1 MINDLKLIA
10 ELKLD
15 ISNEYE
21 SKETEYICHSEQI
34 RTKLNKW
41 KSNNSKV
48 VATNTI
54 DNFLEKTNE
63 SNDKNQNNCTE
74 KCIEDQIS
82 IIPSKCVEI
91 TEIDDKK
98 NRIVELTQE
107 ESVDDKNPV
116 ILVDNSNITNIE
128 LIEYSENNSND
139 KNSKNLECLKIVA
152 EKSHIETNLKN
163 YDFVTEANMSEN
175 KNLNLKDTKIN
186 FNLTKIET
194 DINIEI
200 DASIASVDRK
210 YVIVETNIE
219 QIKQRLKSIKSRI
232 SEKQKIKTRFYA
244 TIDPNKNVQA
254 ESELSRE
261 ISKDMFSRV
270 SSDIIFLL

>member
-1 MINDLKLIA
+1 MDIN
-10 ELKLD
+10 
-15 ISNEYE
+15 NEYE
-21 SKETEYICHSEQI
+21 SKEKEYICHSEQI

-54 DNFLEKTNE
+54 DHFIEKKNE
-63 SNDKNQNNCTE
+63 PNDNNQNNCTE
-74 KCIEDQIS
+74 KCIEDQVS
-82 IIPSKCVEI
+82 NIPSKCVEI
-91 TEIDDKK
+91 SEIDDKK
-98 NRIVELTQE
+98 NKIIELIQE
-107 ESVDDKNPV
+107 ESVEDNKNPV
-116 ILVDNSNITNIE
+116 TLVDNSNITNIE
-128 LIEYSENNSND
+128 LIEYSENNSIE
-139 KNSKNLECLKIVA
+139 KNTENLECLKIVA
-152 EKSHIETNLKN
+152 EKSHIEMNFKN
-163 YDFVTEANMSEN
+163 DYLVSEANTIKS
-175 KNLNLKDTKIN
+175 KNLNVKD
-186 FNLTKIET
+186 TKIET
-194 DINIEI
+194 DISVEI
-200 DASIASVDRK
+200 DASIAPVDRK
-210 YVIVETNIE
+210 CVIVETNIE